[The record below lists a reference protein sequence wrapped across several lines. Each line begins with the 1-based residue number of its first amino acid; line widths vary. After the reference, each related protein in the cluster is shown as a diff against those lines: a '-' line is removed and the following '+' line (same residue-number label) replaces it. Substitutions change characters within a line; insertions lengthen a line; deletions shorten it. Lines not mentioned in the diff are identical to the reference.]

1 MAKIDAWRYII
12 GTRVRACELSK
23 CRPRRNP
30 IVFSRRGGW
39 VGVLSVSWTFSDRRS
54 NIADVIQQGLQD
66 TREHA
71 RGSEVSRGRRV
82 EVGRC
87 GARGI
92 NFQYE
97 RYAAGRTAS
106 VQLSGI
112 LFEALSPRI
121 SDREVSA
128 PGVDTSQ
135 TNCPW
140 TSP

>member
-1 MAKIDAWRYII
+1 M
-12 GTRVRACELSK
+12 
-23 CRPRRNP
+23 
-30 IVFSRRGGW
+30 
-39 VGVLSVSWTFSDRRS
+39 GVLSVSWTFSDRRS

-71 RGSEVSRGRRV
+71 HGSEVSRGRRV

-97 RYAAGRTAS
+97 RYAAGRAAS

-128 PGVDTSQ
+128 PGGGYVTNKLSVDVAVGRVARRRRKAREIERVRKREIESD
-135 TNCPW
+135 
-140 TSP
+140 